1 MQRREDAGFG
11 SIESSAVDPAR
22 ELISPGFYF
31 FYCTAYTPALTL
43 MSCHVLPQLA
53 PGVFHNLAI
62 SLRAAV
68 TCAGQTRAANTAGEK
83 KEISRRFFLQDA
95 LGAIQRSHTPSV

>member
-1 MQRREDAGFG
+1 MSGFHQV
-11 SIESSAVDPAR
+11 SV
-22 ELISPGFYF
+22 
-31 FYCTAYTPALTL
+31 FYCTAYTPALTF

-68 TCAGQTRAANTAGEK
+68 TCEGQTRAANTAGEK
-83 KEISRRFFLQDA
+83 KEISRRFFLRGTFLRDA
-95 LGAIQRSHTPSV
+95 LGAIQRLHTPSV